1 MENRLIDMIGIGNN
15 DLVSVTGGGGKTS
28 FIFEICRELGEEGR
42 KALVSSTVMMR
53 VPESAELRGSDFYA
67 EEYVA
72 GGKAGHVDPA
82 VLDGFRRD
90 PGTGI
95 ILNEADGAAMKPY
108 KFYREYEPVIPEL
121 TDTIV
126 HVIGCEVFDHPM
138 SDNIFHRCPDGYRGK
153 LFNEDMFVCAMRWYA
168 ENKIKKYSA
177 KKVLLINKADDARS
191 ETADKF
197 GKATAELFDECIIS
211 SLKEKRWRVCRTE

>member
-1 MENRLIDMIGIGNN
+1 MEKRLIDLTGIGDK

-28 FIFEICRELGEEGR
+28 FIFEICHELGEECR
-42 KALVSSTVMMR
+42 KAIVSSTVLMR

-67 EEYVA
+67 EDYVA
-72 GGKAGHVDPA
+72 GGKAGHVDLA
-82 VLDGFRRD
+82 ALDGLRCD

-121 TDTIV
+121 TDIIV
-126 HVIGCEVFDHPM
+126 HVIGCEVFDRPM
-138 SDNIFHRCPDGYRGK
+138 SDSLFHRCPDTYKGK
-153 LFNEDMFVCAMRWYA
+153 IFDREMFTRAMEWYE

-177 KKVLLINKADDARS
+177 KKVLLINKADDACD
-191 ETADKF
+191 ETVEAFGRAAADI
-197 GKATAELFDECIIS
+197 FDVCVIS
-211 SLKEKRWRVCRTE
+211 SLKERHWHICRA